1 MSNAQGHF
9 EAIKY
14 ALRQSKEGYVVS
26 FVVHPD
32 DVPDD
37 LSKSKIG
44 TRYMVAFAEIGDDD
58 KPAPVAQMEEHR
70 PSKPVVEGSSPSG
83 RAKERKPFSSL
94 PLSQQ
99 AALRCQDKRFQEWL
113 VSITPGLSKCDTQ
126 GAATIV
132 RDRCRVMSRS
142 ELDANPKAAERW
154 KLMEESF
161 SRYEV
166 TMQYAEMVR

>member
-1 MSNAQGHF
+1 MSAQGHF

-14 ALRQSKEGYVVS
+14 ALRQSKDGYVVS

-58 KPAPVAQMEEHR
+58 KPAPVAQRLE
-70 PSKPVVEGSSPSG
+70 PSAHNGLAAGSNPAG
-83 RAKERKPFSSL
+83 RTKERKPFTSL

-113 VSITPGLSKCDTQ
+113 ISTTPGLTGCDIQ
-126 GAATIV
+126 GAADIV
-132 RDRCRVMSRS
+132 RGKCGIHSRS
-142 ELDANPKAAERW
+142 QLDTDNRAAERW
-154 KLMEESF
+154 KSLDESF

-166 TMQYAEMVR
+166 TMPYAGMAR